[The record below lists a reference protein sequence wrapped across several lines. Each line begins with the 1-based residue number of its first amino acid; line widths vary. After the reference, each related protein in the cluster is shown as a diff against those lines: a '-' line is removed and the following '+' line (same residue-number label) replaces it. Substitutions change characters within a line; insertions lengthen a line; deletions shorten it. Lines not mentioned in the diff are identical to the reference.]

1 MMILDTDVLSAFIK
15 PSANERIVT
24 WLDEQPRSELCVTSV
39 TLFEILSGIAAMDEG
54 RKRAA
59 LRASLEDAVRH
70 VFAGRVFPFDEPAAR
85 VASDLYGLRRKGGII
100 VGPAD
105 TQIAG
110 IAVSRGATLVTRN
123 VRHFPDLSVSV
134 INPWEAQ

>member
-24 WLDEQPRSELCVTSV
+24 WLDEQPRSELCITSV

-59 LRASLEDAVRH
+59 L
-70 VFAGRVFPFDEPAAR
+70 
-85 VASDLYGLRRKGGII
+85 SDCLKSQRSAIL
-100 VGPAD
+100 
-105 TQIAG
+105 
-110 IAVSRGATLVTRN
+110 
-123 VRHFPDLSVSV
+123 
-134 INPWEAQ
+134 